1 MYSNFEH
8 DVLKLQFRASVRT
21 FNPKQLKYEDKSD
34 IKFKHSV
41 FMRNV
46 NRVKAATADM
56 AEPEVIIRELQAILN
71 WESPPKTMGAF
82 IGFEGREVLLCY
94 NIWLRHGIQTL
105 YLSAWM
111 YREELDK
118 NTRSRFHKSRTTCQI
133 WDGRKPGPAFSPFL
147 YS

>member
-46 NRVKAATADM
+46 NRVKAATADFD
-56 AEPEVIIRELQAILN
+56 PEVAIRELQAILN

-94 NIWLRHGIQTL
+94 NILLRHDVQQ
-105 YLSAWM
+105 LS
-111 YREELDK
+111 
-118 NTRSRFHKSRTTCQI
+118 
-133 WDGRKPGPAFSPFL
+133 
-147 YS
+147 

>member
-71 WESPPKTMGAF
+71 GTEVRAKAKSESGAAQK
-82 IGFEGREVLLCY
+82 R
-94 NIWLRHGIQTL
+94 TL
-105 YLSAWM
+105 GWP
-111 YREELDK
+111 
-118 NTRSRFHKSRTTCQI
+118 RSRPL
-133 WDGRKPGPAFSPFL
+133 GRDW
-147 YS
+147 